1 MIPVHIAG
9 VGMTHFGKSRST
21 LVELLC
27 EAAARALSNSKI
39 DGVDAIYIAAMNPEE
54 FTGESNLASH
64 VAEALE
70 MTGIPALRVETA
82 SSAGAAAFQ
91 AAFHG
96 VASGYY
102 RHVLVIG
109 GEKMTHLSTSATT
122 RILAKVIDAQER
134 QCGATMPALA
144 AMITER
150 YRRKYHISRDRLER
164 ILCRIAMKNHFNGS
178 RNPYA
183 QFREPIS
190 HSKYMSSKLV
200 AAPLRLYDC
209 SPISDGA
216 AAAVLTAE
224 HTNVVI
230 SGIGQ
235 GTGPVSLRARPTFT
249 CFPATQIAARKAY
262 EMAAVSPRDIDFAEV
277 HDAFTP
283 FEVIST
289 EDLGFF
295 APGRAGDAIEAGT
308 TAVDGDFPVNASGG
322 LKSRG
327 HPVGASGVAQIV
339 EAVKILRGEAHFK
352 FKREP
357 RRALMQSIG
366 GFATNNF
373 VTIIE
378 REGEAARAP
387 SRGKPIF
394 LSESLH
400 LQKKRTNADGR
411 IAAEGEIETFTVL
424 YTTPDGFLPPLP
436 LALIRDR
443 KGTRIFAQGED
454 TQQLKIGRSVYLR
467 RVAGIYYFTV
477 KSHFQ
482 TVREALKQLL
492 RPGRHRR
499 KNYKST
505 P

>member
-1 MIPVHIAG
+1 MRAVHIAG
-9 VGMTHFGKSRST
+9 VGMTPFGKSRST
-21 LVELLC
+21 LVELLR
-27 EAAARALSNSKI
+27 EAAVQALANSNI
-39 DGVDAIYIAAMNPEE
+39 DEVDAIYVAAMNPEE

-70 MTGIPALRVETA
+70 LTGIPALRVETA

-91 AAFHG
+91 AAFQA
-96 VASGYY
+96 VASGYH
-102 RHVLVIG
+102 RHVLVVG
-109 GEKMTHLSTSATT
+109 GEKMTHISTSATT
-122 RILAKVIDAQER
+122 RILARVIDAQER

-164 ILCRIAMKNHFNGS
+164 ILCRIAMKNHLNGS

-190 HSKYMSSKLV
+190 SNKYLSSKLV
-200 AAPLRLYDC
+200 ATPLRLYDC

-224 HTNVVI
+224 RTNVII

-249 CFPATQIAARKAY
+249 CFPATQIAAKRAY
-262 EMAAVSPRDIDFAEV
+262 EMAALSPRDIDFAEV

-295 APGRAGDAIEAGT
+295 ATGKAGDAIESGI
-308 TAVDGDFPVNASGG
+308 TAVDGNLPVNPSGG

-327 HPVGASGVAQIV
+327 HPVGASGVAQVV
-339 EAVKILRGEAHFK
+339 EAVKILRGDAQFK
-352 FKREP
+352 LKREP
-357 RRALMQSIG
+357 RRALTHSIG

-373 VTIIE
+373 VTIVE
-378 REGEAARAP
+378 RAGEYARGP
-387 SRGKPIF
+387 NPRTPILRARF
-394 LSESLH
+394 PH
-400 LQKKRTNADGR
+400 RQTGRKIAGDR
-411 IAAEGEIETFTVL
+411 IAGEGEIETFTVL
-424 YTTPDGFLPPLP
+424 HVTPDGFLPPLP

-443 KGTRIFAQGED
+443 RGTRVLAQGDD
-454 TQQLKIGRSVYLR
+454 TQQLKIGRAVYLR

-492 RPGRHRR
+492 RRTRHR
-499 KNYKST
+499 
-505 P
+505 